1 MLSIFLLTF
10 FQESN
15 KREIIIEG
23 DNFTCRGDILLN
35 EVSVISNNK
44 NKIYKFSKFNMRE
57 TYLKQH
63 LALLKNENNF
73 LCSVN
78 DALATMKTIKK
89 LKNLNIK
96 MKILCTICARK

>member
-1 MLSIFLLTF
+1 
-10 FQESN
+10 
-15 KREIIIEG
+15 
-23 DNFTCRGDILLN
+23 
-35 EVSVISNNK
+35 
-44 NKIYKFSKFNMRE
+44 MRE

-89 LKNLNIK
+89 IKSFKKKNENF
-96 MKILCTICARK
+96 MYNMC

>member
-1 MLSIFLLTF
+1 
-10 FQESN
+10 
-15 KREIIIEG
+15 
-23 DNFTCRGDILLN
+23 
-35 EVSVISNNK
+35 
-44 NKIYKFSKFNMRE
+44 MRE

-89 LKNLNIK
+89 IK
-96 MKILCTICARK
+96 SFK